1 MKKYGRKLWLCILGV
16 VFALLCVLFFL
27 KKQNDGNI
35 REGGPGKEMGGMP
48 GGEQQ
53 ARADVVSVV
62 TPETG
67 NIYVTTGLTGTL
79 ESSDVV
85 YVYAKASGDVTDV
98 KVKAGD
104 MVTAG
109 QVLFQI
115 DTEQVESAKNS
126 LDSASVSLSQAQ
138 SNLNRMKILYDGGD
152 LSEQEYEQYVNNV
165 ESARLQYNSAKLAYD
180 RQVEYSTVTAPIS
193 GRVESCDTEVY
204 DRVTTNGQLCVI
216 SGEGNKKITF
226 YVTQRM
232 LENLSEGDELT
243 VEKNGKSYGAH
254 ISAIHSMVDSA
265 TGLFKIEAQLEDTDE
280 VATGTVVKLKLV
292 TNKTE
297 NAMLIPIDAVYYS
310 GGDAFVYL
318 YQDQTAKTA
327 AIEVGL
333 TDDTY
338 AEVLSGLSF
347 EDQVIKTWSSNLY
360 EGAKIRLNEESGSQ
374 EKPAAGAPEGTETK
388 DPAAEMPEGTG
399 TEEPESGI
407 PEESEVKAPTV
418 DETAEWEG

>member
-1 MKKYGRKLWLCILGV
+1 MKKLGKKLWLCILAAV
-16 VFALLCVLFFL
+16 LALLFALFFL
-27 KKQNDGNI
+27 KKQNDGNMQG
-35 REGGPGKEMGGMP
+35 GGPGQGMGQAP

-53 ARADVVSVV
+53 AKADVVSVV

-67 NIYVTTGLTGTL
+67 NIYITTGLTGTL

-85 YVYAKASGDVTDV
+85 YVYAKAAGDVTDV

-104 MVTAG
+104 TVTAG
-109 QVLFQI
+109 QVLFEI

-126 LDSASVSLSQAQ
+126 LDAAAVSLTQAQ
-138 SNLNRMKILYDGGD
+138 SSLNRMKILYDGGD
-152 LSEQEYEQYVNNV
+152 LSEQEYEQYVNSL
-165 ESARLQYNSAKLAYD
+165 ESAKLQYNSAKLTYD

-193 GRVESCDTEVY
+193 GRIESCDTEVY
-204 DRVTTNGQLCVI
+204 DRVTANGQLCVI

-232 LENLSEGDELT
+232 LENLSEGDALT
-243 VEKNGKSYGAH
+243 VEKNGKSYEAH
-254 ISAIHSMVDSA
+254 ISAINSMVDSA

-280 VATGTVVKLKLV
+280 VATGTVVKLELV

-297 NAMLIPIDAVYYS
+297 NAMVIPIDAVYYS

-318 YQDQTAKTA
+318 YQGGTAKTA

-347 EDQVIKTWSSNLY
+347 EDQVIKSWSSNLY
-360 EGAKIRLNEESGSQ
+360 EGAKIRLSGEREENGEQVSEAS
-374 EKPAAGAPEGTETK
+374 EASGAPE
-388 DPAAEMPEGTG
+388 APEA
-399 TEEPESGI
+399 PEAG
-407 PEESEVKAPTV
+407 
-418 DETAEWEG
+418 ETAGLEG